1 MGFPPWLGVDLG
13 FLSRGGLN
21 LRLLSAGT
29 PPSTVYAP
37 EVQNSPDPSSFPPL
51 MTRGVPGV
59 GDGEDP
65 GVIQWGGLLGAGGG
79 IALLGGST
87 PPLQQL

>member
-1 MGFPPWLGVDLG
+1 
-13 FLSRGGLN
+13 
-21 LRLLSAGT
+21 
-29 PPSTVYAP
+29 
-37 EVQNSPDPSSFPPL
+37 